1 MVSFAGLIP
10 TEVLTVCRNESAVQ
24 FDTTVDIYSASSPD
38 VNTDR
43 NYTLVTPPTP
53 ARIVEETQEIYTP
66 DQQVKAS
73 VRSIYLP
80 YGTVVGT
87 HDKIVPHGQDASRRW
102 PPIVDIN
109 YIPTPEYPIMLKVLQ
124 GRV

>member
-10 TEVLTVCRNESAVQ
+10 TEVLTVCRNEAAVQ
-24 FDTTVDIYSASSPD
+24 FDTTVDLYSMSAPD

-43 NYTLVTPPTP
+43 QPVGNVQIIP

-66 DQQVKAS
+66 DQQVKVS
-73 VRSIYLP
+73 TRTTYLP
-80 YGTVVGT
+80 YTTTVGM
-87 HDKIVPHGQDASRRW
+87 HDKLVPHGQDVSRRW
-102 PPIVDIN
+102 PPIIDVC
-109 YIPTPEYPIMLKVLQ
+109 YIPTPEYPIMLRVRQ